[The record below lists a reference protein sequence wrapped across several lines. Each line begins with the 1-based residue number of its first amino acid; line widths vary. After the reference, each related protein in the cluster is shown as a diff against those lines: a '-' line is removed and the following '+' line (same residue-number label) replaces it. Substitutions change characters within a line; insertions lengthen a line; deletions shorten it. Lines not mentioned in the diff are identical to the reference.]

1 MAAFDGKVILITGAS
16 GSLGSAVARKFAAEG
31 AKLALV
37 ARSQSKLDAL
47 AHELNAETLAEAA
60 DLNDPAAVDALVGRI
75 VARLGGIDA
84 LVHTVGGYAAGKPV
98 HESGV
103 EVLDQMF
110 NLNLRPVYIT
120 AGRVAA
126 AMVERARRTEGAL
139 GGKIVVVSAK
149 PALKGGAKNAA
160 YSASKSAVLRIVE
173 SMALELRDQG
183 INVNAV
189 LPSII
194 DTPENRADMP
204 KADPAKWVKADEL
217 ADVILFLCSDAAVQI
232 NGASIEVYGRS

>member
-1 MAAFDGKVILITGAS
+1 MSTFDGKVILITGAS
-16 GSLGSAVARKFAAEG
+16 GNLGAAVARKFAAAG

-37 ARSQSKLDAL
+37 ARNQRDLDAL
-47 AHELNAETLAEAA
+47 AQELNAETLTEAA
-60 DLNDPAAVDALVGRI
+60 DLSDAAAVEALVGR
-75 VARLGGIDA
+75 VVERFGGIDA

-98 HESGV
+98 HETSV
-103 EVLDQMF
+103 DQLDKLY
-110 NLNLRPVYIT
+110 NLNVRPVFVT
-120 AGRVAA
+120 AGQVAA
-126 AMVERARRTEGAL
+126 AMLARGQ
-139 GGKIVVVSAK
+139 GGKIVVISAK
-149 PALKGGAKNAA
+149 SALKGSAKNAA

-194 DTPENRADMP
+194 DTPENRAAMP
-204 KADPAKWVKADEL
+204 KADPAKWVTPDEIADT
-217 ADVILFLCSDAAVQI
+217 ILFLCSDAAAKI

>member
-16 GSLGSAVARKFAAEG
+16 GNLGRAVARKFAAEG

-37 ARSQSKLDAL
+37 ARSQGDLDAL
-47 AHELNAETLAEAA
+47 ANDLSVETLVEAA
-60 DLNDPAAVDALVGRI
+60 DLSDPAAVEALIGRV
-75 VARLGGIDA
+75 VARFGGIDG

-98 HESGV
+98 HETDV
-103 EVLDQMF
+103 ALLDKLY
-110 NLNLRPVYIT
+110 NLNLRPVFVT

-126 AMVERARRTEGAL
+126 AMVARGQS
-139 GGKIVVVSAK
+139 GKIVVISAK
-149 PALKGGAKNAA
+149 SGLKGSAKNAA

-194 DTPENRADMP
+194 DSPENRADMP
-204 KADPAKWVKADEL
+204 NADPAKWVTPDEI
-217 ADVILFLCSDAAVQI
+217 ADVIAFLCSDAAAKI